1 MVRSNLEYCSSIW
14 APHTKQHID
23 KIESVQ
29 RRAARYVAKRYHNTP
44 DKVIP
49 KYFAVFTDWIEY
61 VTFECIIECMR
72 LV

>member
-29 RRAARYVAKRYHNTP
+29 RRAARYVTKGYHNTANDLNWSKVDAMSVAC
-44 DKVIP
+44 DKEFHKTTV
-49 KYFAVFTDWIEY
+49 YGE
-61 VTFECIIECMR
+61 
-72 LV
+72 